1 MKGAADTYQ
10 GRGLIADPIHQYIL
24 YTRPGGIPGEAT
36 EQDVI
41 DTPWVQRLRRIP
53 QLQSARW
60 VFPAAEHSRFQ
71 HSLGAMHLAG
81 RLAQQLYP
89 SLKAVFPDGPSAPL
103 LEELLRMA
111 GLLHDVGHGPF
122 GHFFDDNF
130 LVDYDL
136 THELVGQRIIREEL
150 GDIIRSLRRS
160 PSGAFDAGEAIDPEW
175 ICYLMGKTYTQPLDS
190 HPRWL
195 PHLKPLLSGVFTA
208 DNMDYVLRDAYMCG
222 VAVGPIDI
230 QRIIYYSF
238 FSEEGLTLDRGGLGA
253 FIMFLNARFYMY
265 TNVYYH
271 RTTRGIDLH
280 LKEIFRDTMRLA
292 FPYDLRKDL
301 HPYLHLTEWTLLEEV
316 GRWHDSEEPERR
328 ALGVEWRQ
336 VLDRRLKWRMAH
348 EEILDLFEPRRGH
361 SFLDAE
367 TVERRVRA
375 FLPPHL
381 RGVPFRID
389 MALQDPRPLNPLSM
403 GDRQIYVYDSATRR
417 VAKEP
422 LREILK
428 YLPGKVAQCRI
439 FAASHEHDAELAQ
452 ALSRALAEEPPAI
465 ATNV

>member
-1 MKGAADTYQ
+1 MKGAADTYG
-10 GRGLIADPIHQYIL
+10 GRGLIADPIHRYIL
-24 YTRPGGIPGEAT
+24 YTRPGVIAGEAT
-36 EQDVI
+36 EQDLI
-41 DTPWVQRLRRIP
+41 DTPWFQRLRRVP

-89 SLKAVFPDGPSAPL
+89 SLRAIFPDAPSPAL
-103 LEELLRMA
+103 IEELLRVS

-130 LVDYDL
+130 LVDFDL

-150 GDIIRSLRRS
+150 AEILRSLRRS
-160 PSGAFDAGEAIDPEW
+160 PGGVFAADEAIDPEW
-175 ICYLMGKTYTQPLDS
+175 ICYLMGKAYTHPLDS

-195 PHLKPLLSGVFTA
+195 QHLKPLLSGVYTA

-230 QRIIYYSF
+230 ERIIYYSF
-238 FSEEGLTLDRGGLGA
+238 FTEPGLTLDRGGLQA

-280 LKEIFRDTMRLA
+280 LKEIFRDTMKIA

-316 GRWHDSEEPERR
+316 GRWHHEDDAARK
-328 ALGVEWRQ
+328 ALGLEWQQ
-336 VLDRRLKWRMAH
+336 VLERRLKWRMSH
-348 EEILDLFEPRRGH
+348 EVVLDLFEPRRGH
-361 SFLDAE
+361 AFLDAD
-367 TVERRVRA
+367 TVERRVRS
-375 FLPPHL
+375 FLPASL
-381 RGVPFRID
+381 RDFPFRID
-389 MALQDPRPLNPLSM
+389 MALQDPRPLNPLKM
-403 GDRQIYVYDSATRR
+403 GDRQIYVYDASTKR

-422 LREILK
+422 LTEILK

-439 FAASHEHDAELAQ
+439 FASTHEHDAELAT
-452 ALSRALAEEPPAI
+452 ALERALAEEPPSI
-465 ATNV
+465 VTNV

>member
-10 GRGLIADPIHQYIL
+10 GRGLIADPIHRYIL
-24 YTRPGGIPGEAT
+24 YTRPGGMAGEAT
-36 EQDVI
+36 EQDLI
-41 DTPWVQRLRRIP
+41 DTSWVQRLRRIP

-81 RLAQQLYP
+81 RFGQQLYP
-89 SLKAVFPDGPSAPL
+89 SLRAHFDDAPSPAL
-103 LEELLRMA
+103 IEELLRVS

-150 GDIIRSLRRS
+150 ADILRELRRS
-160 PSGAFDAGEAIDPEW
+160 PSGAFAAGEAVDPEW
-175 ICYLMGKTYTQPLDS
+175 ICYLMGKSYTQPLES

-195 PHLKPLLSGVFTA
+195 PFLKPLLSGVFTA

-222 VAVGPIDI
+222 VAVGPIDVE
-230 QRIIYYSF
+230 RIIYYSF
-238 FSEEGLTLDRGGLGA
+238 FSEHGLTLDRGGLQA

-271 RTTRGIDLH
+271 RTTRGIDMH
-280 LKEIFRDTMRLA
+280 LKEIFRDTMRLV

-316 GRWHDSEEPERR
+316 GRWHDSDDPEKK
-328 ALGVEWRQ
+328 ALGGEWRQ
-336 VLDRRLKWRMAH
+336 ILDRKLRWRMSH
-348 EEILDLFEPRRGH
+348 EVVLDLFEPRRGH
-361 SFLDAE
+361 SFLDAD
-367 TVERRVRA
+367 TVERRVRT
-375 FLPPHL
+375 FLPAYL
-381 RGVPFRID
+381 KAFPFKID
-389 MALQDPRPLNPLSM
+389 MALQDPRPLNPLQM
-403 GDRQIYVYDSATRR
+403 GDRQIYVYDSAAGI

-422 LREILK
+422 LTEILK

-439 FAASHEHDAELAQ
+439 FAASHEHDAQLA
-452 ALSRALAEEPPAI
+452 RALERALTEEPASI
-465 ATNV
+465 VTNV